1 MSEMLERRFA
11 PRKRLISLDFW
22 VRILGMFGLGYLGW
36 WFGSRVSSEPRTVD
50 ELRATLLLALS
61 GAGVGLIITH
71 RVILDPIRDL
81 NRRLRGTNIS
91 DLVALAIGG
100 FIGTIFG
107 ALLTIPLSQLPG
119 ALGSYLPVVVAALAI
134 YFSSIGMLGHK
145 NELITWFQT
154 LRAPKRRARNELPTF
169 GRACLVDT
177 SAIIDGRISAVMHSG
192 FLDSVLI
199 VPRFVLNELQL
210 LADSSDD
217 MKRMRGRRGLDL
229 LNEMQKDP
237 LVTIEITSD
246 DVSGVRGVDQ
256 KLVALAIQQSRA
268 LITNDKNL
276 SQVAELQGIQVLNL
290 NVLADAVR
298 PPAIAGDM
306 MIVNIREEGR
316 EREQGIG
323 YLDDGTMVVVEDAR
337 DRLGEDV
344 RIVVSRVWANDRG
357 RMVFGRIMGSAGA
370 ALHGAK
376 P

>member
-1 MSEMLERRFA
+1 
-11 PRKRLISLDFW
+11 
-22 VRILGMFGLGYLGW
+22 MFGLGYLGW
-36 WFGSRVSSEPRTVD
+36 WFGSRVSSQPRTID

-91 DLVALAIGG
+91 DLVALAGGG

-119 ALGSYLPVVVAALAI
+119 ALGSYLPVIVAALAI
-134 YFSSIGMLGHK
+134 YFSAIGMLGHK
-145 NELITWFQT
+145 NELIAWTQT
-154 LRAPKRRARNELPTF
+154 LRAPKRRARNDLPTF

-256 KLVALAIQQSRA
+256 KLVALAIQQGRA

-276 SQVAELQGIQVLNL
+276 SQVAELQEIQVLNL

>member
-1 MSEMLERRFA
+1 MPELIERRPA
-11 PRKRLISLDFW
+11 ARKRLISLDFW
-22 VRILGMFGLGYLGW
+22 VRILGMFSLGYLGW
-36 WFGSRVSSEPRTVD
+36 WFGSRVSSQPRTAD

-61 GAGVGLIITH
+61 GAGMGLIITH
-71 RVILDPIRDL
+71 RIILDPIRDL
-81 NRRLRGTNIS
+81 NRRLRGTDVS
-91 DLVALAIGG
+91 DLLALVLGG
-100 FIGTIFG
+100 FGGAIFG
-107 ALLTIPLSQLPG
+107 SLLTVPLSQLPG
-119 ALGSYLPVVVAALAI
+119 ALGNYLPVIIAALAI
-134 YFSSIGMLGHK
+134 YFSAIGTLGHK
-145 NELITWFQT
+145 NELLAWLQALQT
-154 LRAPKRRARNELPTF
+154 PKRRGRSEVPTF

-177 SAIIDGRISAVMHSG
+177 SAIIDGRIAGVVRSG

-199 VPRFVLNELQL
+199 VPQFVLNELQL

-229 LNEMQKDP
+229 LNEIQKDP
-237 LVTIEITSD
+237 AISIEITSD

-256 KLVALAIQQSRA
+256 KLVALAIQQSRT

-276 SQVAELQGIQVLNL
+276 SQVAELQEIQVLNL

-298 PPAIAGDM
+298 PPAVAGDM

-337 DRLGEDV
+337 ERLGEDV

-357 RMVFGRIMGSAGA
+357 RMVFGRIMGSAGSN
-370 ALHGAK
+370 HGGK